1 MKWYLKVL
9 QNYASFN
16 GRARRSEYWYFVLFN
31 LLFTIF
37 AMILDRLLGLTFT
50 SQTGMPFVFGYIYLL
65 YNLIVFI
72 PSVAVAVRRLHDIG
86 KSGWRFFIVLIPLIG
101 GLVLLA
107 DFIKDSQPGENKY
120 GPNPSELPQ

>member
-72 PSVAVAVRRLHDIG
+72 PSLAVAVRRLHDIG
-86 KSGWRFFIVLIPLIG
+86 KSGWRFLIVLIPLIG

-107 DFIKDSQPGENKY
+107 DFIKDSQQGENTF
-120 GPNPSELPQ
+120 GPNPKELHQ

>member
-1 MKWYLKVL
+1 
-9 QNYASFN
+9 
-16 GRARRSEYWYFVLFN
+16 
-31 LLFTIF
+31 
-37 AMILDRLLGLTFT
+37 MILDRLLGLTFT